1 MQDGRQRNGGRGPRA
16 HDGPR
21 RPGGHARQR
30 TPPPPDA
37 QARRQKID
45 ELMRKGLPQPLA
57 QAVANGQMS
66 ANDAVVRLQRDDEA
80 DRIARQHDLPRA
92 LAMQI
97 AMGHAD
103 LAATLRNRRI
113 DAFLAVNGA
122 RSLFDAASPDST
134 VWWSL
139 GVLGQATRP
148 VRLLANAR
156 YEVLVQDES
165 GAEARV
171 HKTTIKYAFLTDD
184 FKRVR
189 KHLEYDKAL
198 RAAAVEPQLRPQD
211 RYACSDRR
219 IGGWWDA
226 RVPVR
231 LTTVE
236 GEVFTG
242 DIAWFSRYEIGLTTR
257 SGAEVVLLRH
267 GLADAHEARRD
278 GWAR

>member
-16 HDGPR
+16 QDGPR
-21 RPGGHARQR
+21 RPATGHARKLAAP
-30 TPPPPDA
+30 TPEA
-37 QARRQKID
+37 QQRRQKID

-80 DRIARQHDLPRA
+80 DRIARVHDLPRA

-103 LAATLRNRRI
+103 LTATLRNRRVQAYV
-113 DAFLAVNGA
+113 DTHGT
-122 RSLFDAASPDST
+122 RSVFDAASPDSA

-139 GVLGQATRP
+139 GVLGQSTRP
-148 VRLLANAR
+148 VRLLANER
-156 YEVLVQDES
+156 YELHVRDEA
-165 GAEARV
+165 GVEERV
-171 HKTTIKYAFLTDD
+171 HKTTVKYVFPTDD

-198 RAAAVEPQLRPQD
+198 RARAAEPQLRPQD

-219 IGGWWDA
+219 IGGWWDE
-226 RVPVR
+226 RQPVV

-236 GEVFTG
+236 GEVFSG
-242 DIAWFSRYEIGLTTR
+242 DIAWFSRYEIALTTR

-267 GLADAHEARRD
+267 ALADAHEARRE
-278 GWAR
+278 